1 MFHSALALILEAG
14 TALFS
19 ALFGPVVAALG
30 TTKTLFI
37 AFLLLLFGWPL
48 RTTGG
53 GEGRS

>member
-1 MFHSALALILEAG
+1 MFHSAIALILETG
-14 TALFS
+14 SALFS

-37 AFLLLLFGWPL
+37 TFLLLLFGWPL